1 MANWIDSKM
10 SAQNQ
15 EYAKQILKEYNLD
28 NLTVTYIEKTNSLN
42 FKQDRRTVSVP
53 LSLLE
58 SGAWG
63 DIRFLFRATLEAPNS
78 LWNKSADENDWGG
91 NNFYKAE

>member
-10 SAQNQ
+10 SLQNQ

-28 NLTVTYIEKTNSLN
+28 NLTVSYIEKTNSLN

-91 NNFYKAE
+91 KNFYKAE

>member
-1 MANWIDSKM
+1 MANWIDSRM
-10 SAQNQ
+10 SSQHQ
-15 EYAKQILKEYNLD
+15 DYAKKILKEYNLD

-58 SGAWG
+58 TGAWG

-91 NNFYKAE
+91 TNFYKAE